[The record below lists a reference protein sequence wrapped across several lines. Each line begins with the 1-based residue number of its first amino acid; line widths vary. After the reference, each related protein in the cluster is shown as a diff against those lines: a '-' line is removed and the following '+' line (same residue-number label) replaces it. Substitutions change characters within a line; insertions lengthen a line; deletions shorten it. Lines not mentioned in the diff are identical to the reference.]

1 MRNLLQ
7 LPVELRLQIYQYA
20 LMEEEPLDMMT
31 CMKSNEPLDQARC
44 LQQIDPELQHDILPM
59 FWSSNAFAI
68 YVKPGSR
75 IKNMQ
80 QIVRAWTE
88 YLARDVPQYLRRVQ
102 IHVRTLCASG
112 PSGPEHPQ
120 YCQFIVDVDL
130 DRERGEMGSIQLPGS
145 CPHGER
151 VEVGLDR
158 ILAEAS
164 HANGRFQMDAALLT
178 NLFDICTVSRSCWQ

>member
-20 LMEEEPLDMMT
+20 LMVNEPLDMMA

-44 LQQIDPELQHDILPM
+44 LQQIDLELQHDILPM
-59 FWSSNAFAI
+59 FWSSNVFTI

-75 IKNMQ
+75 IKNMH
-80 QIVRAWTE
+80 QIIRAWSE
-88 YLARDVPQYLRRVQ
+88 YLARDVPQHLRRVQ

-120 YCQFIVDVDL
+120 FCKFIVDVDL
-130 DRERGEMGSIQLPGS
+130 DGEHGAIGSIQLPGS

-151 VEVGLDR
+151 VEAGLDR
-158 ILAEAS
+158 ILAEAL
-164 HANGRFQMDAALLT
+164 HANGRLQKDAALLT
-178 NLFDICTVSRSCWQ
+178 DLYDICTVSRSCWQ